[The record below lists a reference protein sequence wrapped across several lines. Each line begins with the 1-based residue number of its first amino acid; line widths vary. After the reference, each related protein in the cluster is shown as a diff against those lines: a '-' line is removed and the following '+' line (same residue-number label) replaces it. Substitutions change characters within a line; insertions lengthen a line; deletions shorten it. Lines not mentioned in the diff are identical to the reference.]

1 MKFNHEKKS
10 MEHMR
15 RFLIL
20 HFLMVVIFVVVCELL
35 ITIMLDWK
43 LFPLL
48 QWYFLKNV
56 SGNSIPASQ
65 IAIVVCVYLVEY
77 FLRLLGIFMTPNG
90 KNTIDTGILWIEGYI
105 NSKIPALNDNLSVT
119 QMGNAESA
127 AFFGILLI
135 CFLTFLLPVMLGAI
149 WYATIVAR
157 EVRKLEKQRDDAKKE
172 IDRRRNLMLSDI
184 AHDLRTPITTIA
196 GYSKALAD
204 GVVTDERKKQEYLE
218 AIQAKSARMNE
229 LIQLLFDYVK
239 LDSDGFRLNRETFD
253 VTELLRQNA
262 ALAYTD
268 LEEAGMEMEI
278 DIPEEPCLI
287 YADKI
292 QISRVI
298 TNLIHNARKHNSSGT
313 RICLSLRIIE
323 DRVYIAVADTGVEIE
338 PKIAEHIFEPFFMG
352 DESRSSKG
360 GNGLGLSIA
369 HKIIEMHGW
378 KLELVQNTEN
388 YTKAFQITI

>member
-65 IAIVVCVYLVEY
+65 IAIVICVYLVEY
-77 FLRLLGIFMTPNG
+77 FLRLLGIFMMPNG
-90 KNTIDTGILWIEGYI
+90 KNAIDTGILWIEGYI

-149 WYATIVAR
+149 WYATIVAG
-157 EVRKLEKQRDDAKKE
+157 EVRKLEKQRDDAKKRLTGEE
-172 IDRRRNLMLSDI
+172 I
-184 AHDLRTPITTIA
+184 
-196 GYSKALAD
+196 
-204 GVVTDERKKQEYLE
+204 
-218 AIQAKSARMNE
+218 
-229 LIQLLFDYVK
+229 
-239 LDSDGFRLNRETFD
+239 
-253 VTELLRQNA
+253 
-262 ALAYTD
+262 
-268 LEEAGMEMEI
+268 
-278 DIPEEPCLI
+278 
-287 YADKI
+287 
-292 QISRVI
+292 
-298 TNLIHNARKHNSSGT
+298 
-313 RICLSLRIIE
+313 
-323 DRVYIAVADTGVEIE
+323 
-338 PKIAEHIFEPFFMG
+338 
-352 DESRSSKG
+352 
-360 GNGLGLSIA
+360 
-369 HKIIEMHGW
+369 
-378 KLELVQNTEN
+378 
-388 YTKAFQITI
+388 